1 MLAYSY
7 RYLTCMIYPPDGKG
21 LYGKKKKTDT
31 GTRYLADAPRDGH
44 AWAGDEPA
52 WLAFVNVSFA
62 VMILLRHVLLK
73 ASDPLY
79 PHIPQLT
86 TLVDASMLG
95 IIILSAALILMAWRR
110 IAGISVVLF
119 ICSAIW
125 SVSCF
130 LFITY
135 LLLPHVWPLCVILL
149 LAGLTALYFYPEGL
163 LAFVLPLW
171 ITLPVASWILN
182 DGLNFH
188 FVIIWSVFTLIL
200 ICGRFILLS
209 WFDEAWRR
217 NQQNQLLISRLD
229 ALAHQDPL
237 TKTANRRRIEV
248 VLENAVEQK
257 KPFSLIMLDIDYF
270 KRYNDTYGHQAG
282 DDCLTRVA
290 RVLKQSVRTPD
301 DVVSRYGGEEFVVI
315 LFNCPLNIAEKVAM
329 RIQDGLRTEA
339 IPHGASTVSD
349 HVTVSMGIA
358 GMTEGLAGTE
368 IIARADAALY
378 RAKEAGRDRWSL

>member
-1 MLAYSY
+1 MVMHGLAMN
-7 RYLTCMIYPPDGKG
+7 LP
-21 LYGKKKKTDT
+21 
-31 GTRYLADAPRDGH
+31 
-44 AWAGDEPA
+44 
-52 WLAFVNVSFA
+52 WLAFVNISFA
-62 VMILLRHVLLK
+62 VMILLRHVLLNT
-73 ASDPLY
+73 SDPLY
-79 PHIPQLT
+79 PHSPQLT
-86 TLVDASMLG
+86 RMVDASMLG

-130 LFITY
+130 WFITQ

-171 ITLPVASWILN
+171 ITLPVASWIRN
-182 DGLNFH
+182 DGLNLH
-188 FVIIWSVFTLIL
+188 FFVIWSVFTLIL

-237 TKTANRRRIEV
+237 TKTANRRKMEV

-257 KPFSLIMLDIDYF
+257 KTFSVIMLDIDYF
-270 KRYNDTYGHQAG
+270 KRYNDTTG
-282 DDCLTRVA
+282 TR
-290 RVLKQSVRTPD
+290 RVTT
-301 DVVSRYGGEEFVVI
+301 
-315 LFNCPLNIAEKVAM
+315 A
-329 RIQDGLRTEA
+329 
-339 IPHGASTVSD
+339 
-349 HVTVSMGIA
+349 
-358 GMTEGLAGTE
+358 
-368 IIARADAALY
+368 
-378 RAKEAGRDRWSL
+378 

>member
-1 MLAYSY
+1 MEKRKKPTLERATWPTRQAMVMHGLAMN
-7 RYLTCMIYPPDGKG
+7 LP
-21 LYGKKKKTDT
+21 
-31 GTRYLADAPRDGH
+31 
-44 AWAGDEPA
+44 
-52 WLAFVNVSFA
+52 WLAFVNISFA
-62 VMILLRHVLLK
+62 GMILLRHVLLK

-79 PHIPQLT
+79 PHSPQLT
-86 TLVDASMLG
+86 RIVDASMLG

-119 ICSAIW
+119 ICRAIW

-130 LFITY
+130 WFITQ

-171 ITLPVASWILN
+171 ITLPIASWIRN
-182 DGLNFH
+182 DGLNLH
-188 FVIIWSVFTLIL
+188 FVVIWSVFTLIL

-237 TKTANRRRIEV
+237 TKTANRRKMEV

-290 RVLKQSVRTPD
+290 RVLKQSVRTPE
-301 DVVSRYGGEEFVVI
+301 DVVSRYGGEEFLVI
-315 LFNCPLNIAEKVAM
+315 LFNCPENIAEKVAL
-329 RIQDGLRTEA
+329 RIQDGLRAEA

-358 GMTEGLAGTE
+358 GMAGGLAGTE

-378 RAKEAGRDRWSL
+378 RAKEAGRDRWSR

>member
-1 MLAYSY
+1 MEK
-7 RYLTCMIYPPDGKG
+7 R
-21 LYGKKKKTDT
+21 KKTT
-31 GTRYLADAPRDGH
+31 FERATWPTRHAMVMHGLAKNLP
-44 AWAGDEPA
+44 

-79 PHIPQLT
+79 PHSPYLT
-86 TLVDASMLG
+86 KIIDASMLG

-125 SVSCF
+125 SVACF
-130 LFITY
+130 WFITQ

-149 LAGLTALYFYPEGL
+149 LAGLTALYFYPKGL

-171 ITLPVASWILN
+171 VTLPVASWMLN
-182 DGLNFH
+182 GGINIH
-188 FVIIWSVFTLIL
+188 FIVIWSVFSLIL
-200 ICGRFILLS
+200 ICGRFILIS

-237 TKTANRRRIEV
+237 TNTANRRKMEV

-257 KPFSLIMLDIDYF
+257 KAFSAIMLDIDYF
-270 KRYNDTYGHQAG
+270 KRYNDTYGHPAG
-282 DDCLTRVA
+282 DGCLARVA
-290 RVLKQSVRTPD
+290 QVLKQSVRTPD
-301 DVVSRYGGEEFVVI
+301 DVVSRYGGEEFLVI
-315 LFNCPLNIAEKVAM
+315 LFNCPADIAEKVAA
-329 RIQDGLRTEA
+329 RIQDGLRKEA
-339 IPHGASTVSD
+339 IPHSTSTVSD
-349 HVTVSMGIA
+349 RVTVSMGIA
-358 GMTEGLAGTE
+358 EMAEGLAGTE

-378 RAKEAGRDRWSL
+378 RAKEAGRDRWSR

>member
-1 MLAYSY
+1 MEKRKKPTLERATWPTRQAMVMHGLAMN
-7 RYLTCMIYPPDGKG
+7 LP
-21 LYGKKKKTDT
+21 
-31 GTRYLADAPRDGH
+31 
-44 AWAGDEPA
+44 
-52 WLAFVNVSFA
+52 WLAFVNISFA

-79 PHIPQLT
+79 PHSPQLT
-86 TLVDASMLG
+86 RIVDASMLG

-130 LFITY
+130 WFITQ

-149 LAGLTALYFYPEGL
+149 LASLTALYFYPEGL

-171 ITLPVASWILN
+171 ITLPIASWIRN
-182 DGLNFH
+182 DGLNLH
-188 FVIIWSVFTLIL
+188 FVVIWSVFTLIL

-237 TKTANRRRIEV
+237 TKTTNR
-248 VLENAVEQK
+248 
-257 KPFSLIMLDIDYF
+257 
-270 KRYNDTYGHQAG
+270 
-282 DDCLTRVA
+282 
-290 RVLKQSVRTPD
+290 
-301 DVVSRYGGEEFVVI
+301 
-315 LFNCPLNIAEKVAM
+315 
-329 RIQDGLRTEA
+329 
-339 IPHGASTVSD
+339 
-349 HVTVSMGIA
+349 
-358 GMTEGLAGTE
+358 
-368 IIARADAALY
+368 
-378 RAKEAGRDRWSL
+378 

>member
-1 MLAYSY
+1 MVMHGLAMN
-7 RYLTCMIYPPDGKG
+7 LP
-21 LYGKKKKTDT
+21 
-31 GTRYLADAPRDGH
+31 
-44 AWAGDEPA
+44 
-52 WLAFVNVSFA
+52 WLAFVNISFA
-62 VMILLRHVLLK
+62 VMILLRHVLLNT
-73 ASDPLY
+73 SDPLY
-79 PHIPQLT
+79 PHSPQLT
-86 TLVDASMLG
+86 RIVDASMLG

-130 LFITY
+130 WFITQ

-171 ITLPVASWILN
+171 ITLPVASWIRN
-182 DGLNFH
+182 DGLNLH
-188 FVIIWSVFTLIL
+188 FIVIWSVFTLIL

-237 TKTANRRRIEV
+237 TKTANRRKMEV

-257 KPFSLIMLDIDYF
+257 KTFSVIMLDIDYF

-315 LFNCPLNIAEKVAM
+315 LFNCPENIAEKVAL

-339 IPHGASTVSD
+339 IPHSASTVSD
-349 HVTVSMGIA
+349 RVTVSMGIA
-358 GMTEGLAGTE
+358 SMAEGLAGTE

-378 RAKEAGRDRWSL
+378 RAKETGRDRWSL

>member
-1 MLAYSY
+1 MEK
-7 RYLTCMIYPPDGKG
+7 R
-21 LYGKKKKTDT
+21 KKTT
-31 GTRYLADAPRDGH
+31 FERATWPTRHAMVMHGLAKNLP
-44 AWAGDEPA
+44 

-79 PHIPQLT
+79 PHSPYLT
-86 TLVDASMLG
+86 KIIDASMLG

-125 SVSCF
+125 SVACF
-130 LFITY
+130 WFITQ

-149 LAGLTALYFYPEGL
+149 LAGLTALYFYPKGL

-171 ITLPVASWILN
+171 VTLPVASWMLN
-182 DGLNFH
+182 GGINIH
-188 FVIIWSVFTLIL
+188 FIVIWSVFSLIL
-200 ICGRFILLS
+200 ICGRFILIS

-237 TKTANRRRIEV
+237 TNTANRRKMEV

-257 KPFSLIMLDIDYF
+257 KAFSAIMLDIDYF
-270 KRYNDTYGHQAG
+270 KRYNDTYGHPAG
-282 DDCLTRVA
+282 DDCLARVA
-290 RVLKQSVRTPD
+290 QVLKQSVRTPD
-301 DVVSRYGGEEFVVI
+301 DVVSRYGGEEFLVI
-315 LFNCPLNIAEKVAM
+315 LFNCPADIAEKVAA
-329 RIQDGLRTEA
+329 RIQDGLRKEA
-339 IPHGASTVSD
+339 IPHSTSTVSD
-349 HVTVSMGIA
+349 RVTVSMGIA
-358 GMTEGLAGTE
+358 EMAEGLAGTE
-368 IIARADAALY
+368 IIARADTALY

>member
-1 MLAYSY
+1 MEK
-7 RYLTCMIYPPDGKG
+7 R
-21 LYGKKKKTDT
+21 KKPTLERAT
-31 GTRYLADAPRDGH
+31 WPTRH
-44 AWAGDEPA
+44 AMVMHG
-52 WLAFVNVSFA
+52 LAFVNVSFA

-182 DGLNFH
+182 DGLNLH

-237 TKTANRRRIEV
+237 TKTANRRRMEV

>member
-1 MLAYSY
+1 MEK
-7 RYLTCMIYPPDGKG
+7 R
-21 LYGKKKKTDT
+21 KKTT
-31 GTRYLADAPRDGH
+31 FERATWPTRHVMVMHGLAKNLP
-44 AWAGDEPA
+44 

-79 PHIPQLT
+79 PHSPYLT
-86 TLVDASMLG
+86 KIIDASMLG

-125 SVSCF
+125 SVACF
-130 LFITY
+130 WFITQ

-149 LAGLTALYFYPEGL
+149 LAGLTALYFYPKGL

-171 ITLPVASWILN
+171 VTLPVASWMLN
-182 DGLNFH
+182 GGINIH
-188 FVIIWSVFTLIL
+188 FIVIWSVFSLIL
-200 ICGRFILLS
+200 ICGRFILIS

-237 TKTANRRRIEV
+237 TNTANRRKMEV

-257 KPFSLIMLDIDYF
+257 KAFSAIMLDIDYF
-270 KRYNDTYGHQAG
+270 KRYNDTYGHPAG
-282 DDCLTRVA
+282 DDCLARVA
-290 RVLKQSVRTPD
+290 QVLKQSVRTPD
-301 DVVSRYGGEEFVVI
+301 DVVSRYGGEEFLVI
-315 LFNCPLNIAEKVAM
+315 LFNCPADIAEKVAA
-329 RIQDGLRTEA
+329 RIQDGLRKEA
-339 IPHGASTVSD
+339 IPHSTSTVSD
-349 HVTVSMGIA
+349 RVTVSMGIA
-358 GMTEGLAGTE
+358 QMAEGLAGTE

>member
-237 TKTANRRRIEV
+237 TKTANRRRMEV

>member
-1 MLAYSY
+1 MEK
-7 RYLTCMIYPPDGKG
+7 R
-21 LYGKKKKTDT
+21 KKTT
-31 GTRYLADAPRDGH
+31 FERATWPTRHAMVMHGLAKNLP
-44 AWAGDEPA
+44 
-52 WLAFVNVSFA
+52 WLSFVNISFA

-79 PHIPQLT
+79 PHSPYLT
-86 TLVDASMLG
+86 KIIDASMLG

-110 IAGISVVLF
+110 IAGINVVLF

-125 SVSCF
+125 SVACF
-130 LFITY
+130 WFITQ

-149 LAGLTALYFYPEGL
+149 LAGLTALYFYPKGL

-171 ITLPVASWILN
+171 VTLPVASWMLN
-182 DGLNFH
+182 GGINIH
-188 FVIIWSVFTLIL
+188 FIVIWSVFSLIL
-200 ICGRFILLS
+200 ICGRFILIS

-237 TKTANRRRIEV
+237 TNTANRRKMEV

-257 KPFSLIMLDIDYF
+257 KAFSAIMLDIDYF
-270 KRYNDTYGHQAG
+270 KRYNDTYGHPAG
-282 DDCLTRVA
+282 DDCLARVA
-290 RVLKQSVRTPD
+290 QVLKQSVRTPD
-301 DVVSRYGGEEFVVI
+301 DVVSRYGGEEFLVI
-315 LFNCPLNIAEKVAM
+315 LFNCPADIAEKVAA
-329 RIQDGLRTEA
+329 RIQDGLRKEA
-339 IPHGASTVSD
+339 IPHSTSTVSD
-349 HVTVSMGIA
+349 RVTVSMGIA
-358 GMTEGLAGTE
+358 EMAEGLAGTE